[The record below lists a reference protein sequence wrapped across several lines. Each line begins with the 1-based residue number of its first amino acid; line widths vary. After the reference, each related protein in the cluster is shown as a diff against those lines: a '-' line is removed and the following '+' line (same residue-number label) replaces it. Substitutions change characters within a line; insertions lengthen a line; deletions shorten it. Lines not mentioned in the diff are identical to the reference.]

1 MLINGLDMAS
11 QNLEQAAIGQT
22 QLKLNYLRA
31 GGDET
36 DSERLRGA
44 ARELEA
50 YFIQVLIKEMR
61 KAIPPNPLIGGGKAE
76 EIFQGFLDE
85 EIAAEMAKS
94 NQLGLADLIFDSL
107 KDVLKR
113 KGGNADNSL

>member
-1 MLINGLDMAS
+1 MIR
-11 QNLEQAAIGQT
+11 IT
-22 QLKLNYLRA
+22 FYRPKIF
-31 GGDET
+31 T
-36 DSERLRGA
+36 
-44 ARELEA
+44 RE
-50 YFIQVLIKEMR
+50 FWR
-61 KAIPPNPLIGGGKAE
+61 KWKQKRK
-76 EIFQGFLDE
+76 QGFLDE